1 MEKKKKK
8 LLMIASSGGHLEEVL
23 ALKALGEKYETVL
36 ITEKTKYDVKFWQDK
51 LYLMP
56 QVNRRELKSWINY
69 IGCFF
74 KIFSILRK
82 EKPDAVL
89 STGAMIAYPALL
101 LAKLMR
107 IKTIFVECMFNVY
120 DTTLTARL
128 SYPFVDLFIVQWE
141 ELLKIYPKAIY
152 RGRVF

>member
-1 MEKKKKK
+1 MARKK

-23 ALKALGEKYETVL
+23 ALRALGEKYDTVL
-36 ITEKTKYDVKFWQDK
+36 ITDKTSYGVKHWQDT
-51 LYLMP
+51 LYLLP
-56 QVNRRELKSWINY
+56 QVNRRELKSWLSY

-74 KIFSILRK
+74 KIFGILSK

-89 STGAMIAYPALL
+89 STGAMVAYPALL
-101 LAKLMR
+101 LAKAMG

-141 ELLKIYPKAIY
+141 ELLKIYPKAVY
-152 RGRVF
+152 GGRVF

>member
-1 MEKKKKK
+1 MARKK

-23 ALKALGEKYETVL
+23 ALRVLGEKYETVL
-36 ITEKTKYDVKFWQDK
+36 VTEKTQYGVKHWQDK
-51 LYLMP
+51 LYLLP
-56 QVNRRELKSWINY
+56 QVNRREIKSLIRY

-74 KIFSILRK
+74 EVFRILRR

-89 STGAMIAYPALL
+89 STGAMIAYPALV
-101 LAKLMR
+101 LAKLMG

-141 ELLKIYPKAIY
+141 ELLKIYPKAVY
-152 RGRVF
+152 GGRVF

>member
-1 MEKKKKK
+1 MARKK

-23 ALKALGEKYETVL
+23 ALRALGEKYETVL
-36 ITEKTKYDVKFWQDK
+36 VTEKTQYGVKHWQDK
-51 LYLMP
+51 LYLLP
-56 QVNRRELKSWINY
+56 QVNRREIKSLIRY
-69 IGCFF
+69 VGCFF
-74 KIFSILRK
+74 KIFGILRR

-89 STGAMIAYPALL
+89 STGAMIAYPALV
-101 LAKLMR
+101 LAKLMG

-141 ELLKIYPKAIY
+141 ELLKIYPKAVY

>member
-1 MEKKKKK
+1 MARKK

-23 ALKALGEKYETVL
+23 ALRALGEKYETVL
-36 ITEKTKYDVKFWQDK
+36 VTEKTQYGVKHWQDK
-51 LYLMP
+51 LYLLP
-56 QVNRRELKSWINY
+56 QVNRREIKSLILY

-74 KIFSILRK
+74 EVFRILRR

-89 STGAMIAYPALL
+89 STGAMIAYPALV
-101 LAKLMR
+101 LAKLMG

-141 ELLKIYPKAIY
+141 ELLKIYPKAVY
-152 RGRVF
+152 GGRVF